1 MARTTMKSS
10 TPVTPA
16 MLLTAHEMAA
26 RSGIGENTLR
36 RLMEEGQI
44 DYLQIGS
51 RKLLCEQAVWD
62 YYERCK
68 TTAIA

>member
-1 MARTTMKSS
+1 M
-10 TPVTPA
+10 
-16 MLLTAHEMAA
+16 TAHEMAA

-51 RKLLCEQAVWD
+51 RRLLCEQAVWD
-62 YYERCK
+62 YYQRNK
-68 TTAIA
+68 ISAIA